1 MWATVD
7 DVSAHMGLPVD
18 SRMSTSLGESLA
30 WAQRKRPDLDPYT
43 PQNDAIRKAVCIYAG
58 LLYRERSTP
67 QGIAGYDA
75 EGGGIMDG
83 SAYARALDMLGRRP
97 VAR

>member
-7 DVSAHMGLPVD
+7 DVAAHMGIPVD
-18 SRMSTSLGESLA
+18 ARMSTSLDESLS
-30 WAQRKRPDLDPYT
+30 WAQRKRPDLDPYVSQT
-43 PQNDAIRKAVCIYAG
+43 PSIRKAVCIYAG

-67 QGIAGYDA
+67 QGIAGYES
-75 EGGGIMDG
+75 EGNLTD
-83 SAYARALDMLGRRP
+83 STAYYRALDMLGRRP